1 MRIRAAALLIL
12 TLTTSCTR
20 APRHDHPSTTTAPAA
35 VAVAPPTNVGAVTS
49 TEIATPVP
57 APPTSGLPGAPETST
72 RPFDA
77 DTSSAATR
85 IVDQLIG
92 GLAIWSVP
100 DADLW
105 SGVVSDG
112 RIIQT
117 TVLAESADRA
127 TVAVSVAFDTASK
140 RTGTE
145 PIALRVELLHAFDG
159 WDVTAIG
166 YL

>member
-20 APRHDHPSTTTAPAA
+20 GPRPDHPSTTTASPTL
-35 VAVAPPTNVGAVTS
+35 AVAPPTTAGAVS
-49 TEIATPVP
+49 SGEIATPVP
-57 APPTSGLPGAPETST
+57 APPTSGLPEAPETST
-72 RPFDA
+72 TPSGA
-77 DTSSAATR
+77 NASSAATR

-92 GLAIWSVP
+92 GLAIGTVP
-100 DADLW
+100 DVDLW
-105 SGVVSDG
+105 VGVVTSG

-127 TVAVSVAFDTASK
+127 TAAVSVAFDGPGT
-140 RTGTE
+140 RTGIE
-145 PIALRVELLHAFDG
+145 PIALRVELLHTSAG
-159 WDVTAIG
+159 WTVTAIG

>member
-12 TLTTSCTR
+12 SVTTSCAR
-20 APRHDHPSTTTAPAA
+20 VPRHDHPSTTNASATL
-35 VAVAPPTNVGAVTS
+35 AVAPPTTAGAVS
-49 TEIATPVP
+49 SGEIATPVP
-57 APPTSGLPGAPETST
+57 APPTSGLPQAPVTST
-72 RPFDA
+72 TPFDA
-77 DTSSAATR
+77 DSSSAATR
-85 IVDQLIG
+85 IVDQLIR
-92 GLAIWSVP
+92 GLAIGTVP

-105 SGVVSDG
+105 SDVVTGG

-127 TVAVSVAFDTASK
+127 TVAVSVAFDTVGK

-145 PIALRVELLHAFDG
+145 PIALRVELLHASDG
-159 WDVTAIG
+159 WAVTAIG

>member
-12 TLTTSCTR
+12 SLTTSCTR
-20 APRHDHPSTTTAPAA
+20 VPRHDHPSTTTAPTAR
-35 VAVAPPTNVGAVTS
+35 AVAPPMTSIAVTS
-49 TEIATPVP
+49 TETATPVP
-57 APPTSGLPGAPETST
+57 APPTSGLPEAPETST
-72 RPFDA
+72 TPFGA
-77 DTSSAATR
+77 NASSAATR

-92 GLAIWSVP
+92 ELAIGTVP

-105 SGVVSDG
+105 SGVVTSG

-117 TVLAESADRA
+117 TVLSESADRA
-127 TVAVSVAFDTASK
+127 TVAVSVAFDAPV
-140 RTGTE
+140 TGTGIE
-145 PIALRVELLHAFDG
+145 PLALRVELLHTSDG